1 VIRAL
6 LFAIGVVLVV
16 STLPV
21 RSSQPSAFAD
31 PAFSRFYSRSSGTE
45 QQLLWGGGPLVSL
58 VEPFTGAPG
67 NRRLVQYFERGRMEI
82 ADSSASTTTTGS
94 ISQGLLVR
102 EMATGYVQLG
112 YDEFVQGEPA
122 PIALFGSAA
131 DTGDAALTYAGFE
144 DAVAI
149 EAGNRTGELLDA
161 WIGPGGEISE
171 ATPPVDILAGSY
183 EPVTGHN
190 VPDVTAS
197 WLKTDPFGITPG
209 DALGLPISEPYWTH
223 SGKGDAGISLVQ
235 LFERRV
241 VVYTPDL
248 PLAERFSLTSTGRH
262 YYRWRYGND
271 PGAEAAAAP
280 QRQVLPRLDE
290 VASLSVPDGYR
301 AVALAEVS
309 DVFDIAV
316 APDGKLA
323 LGYSDGR
330 IELLDPRAPNA
341 ERTTLIEHLAN
352 PAGFTWA
359 GTDLYVV
366 DDSGLHRYHD
376 IDADGIADDS
386 ETIIDGSFERAS
398 VQLAPGPEA
407 TLYLT
412 GNPTSN
418 ATAASPTAG
427 SPGLYQIAPEMADDD
442 DIEPIDRASGSIT
455 SLVTDDTGA
464 LWLIDAGGK
473 LTQYLPETGAGRVLL
488 DASQFS
494 TVRDL
499 TLYRPDGTSGDPFR
513 DMLALADGRIVRLQP
528 SRPDE
533 RPGIATPATGSGTA
547 GSGTTS
553 PAAIVDFITGF
564 GRPTAM
570 ATGLDGSLY
579 VLDTG
584 RGVIYQIRPV

>member
-1 VIRAL
+1 MIRAL

-31 PAFSRFYSRSSGTE
+31 PAFSRYYARSSGTE

-67 NRRLVQYFERGRMEI
+67 NRRLVQYFERGRMEMG
-82 ADSSASTTTTGS
+82 DSSATVSTASS

-112 YDEFVQGEPA
+112 YDDFVQGDPA

-131 DTGDAALTYAGFE
+131 SSEDAALTYADFAE
-144 DAVAI
+144 AVTVQVSD
-149 EAGNRTGELLDA
+149 RSGELLSD
-161 WIGPGGEISE
+161 WIAPGGAISQD
-171 ATPPVDILAGSY
+171 TPPVDILAGGW

-190 VPDVTAS
+190 IPDVTAS
-197 WLKTDPFGITPG
+197 WLKTNPFGIEPS
-209 DALGLPISEPYWTH
+209 DAIGLPISEPYWVQ
-223 SGKGDAGISLVQ
+223 SGKGDAGVSLVQ

-271 PGAEAAAAP
+271 PGVDVAVAAEQRPVLPGLGEAA
-280 QRQVLPRLDE
+280 RL
-290 VASLSVPDGYR
+290 SLPDGYR
-301 AVALAEVS
+301 AVALAEVD

-316 APDGKLA
+316 TPDGKLA
-323 LGYSDGR
+323 LGYADGR
-330 IELLDPRAPNA
+330 IELLDPRLPTG
-341 ERTTLIEHLAN
+341 EHTTLVEHLAN
-352 PAGFTWA
+352 PTSFTWA
-359 GTDLYVV
+359 GTDLYIV

-376 IDADGIADDS
+376 LDPNGVTDDS
-386 ETIIDGSFERAS
+386 DAVIDVSFERAS

-412 GNPTSN
+412 GNP
-418 ATAASPTAG
+418 ATNTRAATPEIGT
-427 SPGLYQIAPEMADDD
+427 PELYQVEPDTLAGNAVDTIDLAVEPVTSMVVDD
-442 DIEPIDRASGSIT
+442 SGAIW
-455 SLVTDDTGA
+455 LVD
-464 LWLIDAGGK
+464 DAGQ
-473 LTQYLPETGAGRVLL
+473 LTQYQPGTGAERVLL

-499 TLYRPDGTSGDPFR
+499 VLYRPDGTSGDPYR

-528 SRPDE
+528 SRPND
-533 RPGIATPATGSGTA
+533 RSSVASPSTATG
-547 GSGTTS
+547 

-564 GRPTAM
+564 DRPTAM
-570 ATGLDGSLY
+570 ASGLDGSLY

-584 RGVIYQIRPV
+584 RGVVYQIKPV

>member
-31 PAFSRFYSRSSGTE
+31 PAFSRYYSRSSGAE

-67 NRRLVQYFERGRMEI
+67 NRRLVQYFERGRMEV
-82 ADSSASTTTTGS
+82 ADSTSSTRTGS

-112 YDEFVQGEPA
+112 YDDFVQDEPA
-122 PIALFGSAA
+122 PIALFGNASSSEA
-131 DTGDAALTYAGFE
+131 AALTYADF
-144 DAVAI
+144 
-149 EAGNRTGELLDA
+149 AGTVNINAGDRSGELLND
-161 WIGPGGEISE
+161 WIAPGGAIAEE
-171 ATPPVDILAGSY
+171 PPPVDILAGSY

-197 WLKTDPFGITPG
+197 WLRTDPFGIEPNQ
-209 DALGLPISEPYWTH
+209 ALGLPISEAYWVH
-223 SGKGDAGISLVQ
+223 SGKGDSGVSLVQ

-241 VVYTPDL
+241 VVYTPGL
-248 PLAERFSLTSTGRH
+248 PLAERFSLTSAGRH
-262 YYRWRYGND
+262 YYLWRYGND
-271 PGAEAAAAP
+271 PGAEVAAAQ

-290 VASLSVPDGYR
+290 APDLSIPDGYR
-301 AVALAEVS
+301 AIALAEVG

-316 APDGKLA
+316 TPDGKLA

-330 IELLDPRAPNA
+330 IELLDPHAPTA
-341 ERTTLIEHLAN
+341 EPTTLVEHLAN

-376 IDADGIADDS
+376 QGVDGLAGGS
-386 ETIIDGSFERAS
+386 EAIIDGSFERAS

-412 GNPTSN
+412 GNTRSATPT
-418 ATAASPTAG
+418 TD
-427 SPGLYQIAPEMADDD
+427 SPGLYEIAPDLQAGYTSDS
-442 DIEPIDRASGSIT
+442 IEPIDLATDSVT
-455 SLVTDDTGA
+455 SLVVDDTGA
-464 LWLIDAGGK
+464 IWLIDDAGQ
-473 LTQYLPETGAGRVLL
+473 LTQYLPEPDTERVLL
-488 DASQFS
+488 DAGQFS

-499 TLYRPDGTSGDPFR
+499 VLYRPDGTSGDPYR

-528 SRPDE
+528 SRPAEE
-533 RPGIATPATGSGTA
+533 RSGVATPSTASTATG
-547 GSGTTS
+547 

-564 GRPTAM
+564 DRPTAM
-570 ATGLDGSLY
+570 AAGLDGSLY
-579 VLDTG
+579 VLDSG
-584 RGVIYQIRPV
+584 RGVIYQIKPV